1 MKRDRKVQKIQMQY
15 SVQTGWKVLRRH
27 HRLQR
32 SVSLSK
38 QVHEGIKAEQ
48 AQQMVGKHLDYYN
61 WGERLRVNEGF
72 LPNFEHRSE
81 TQITLIFPESNI
93 KFAGLFYYVR

>member
-1 MKRDRKVQKIQMQY
+1 MQY
-15 SVQTGWKVLRRH
+15 SVETGWKMLRRH
-27 HRLQR
+27 YSLQR

-61 WGERLRVNEGF
+61 WGERLRVNDEGF
-72 LPNFEHRSE
+72 LPNIEHWSE
-81 TQITLIFPESNI
+81 SQITLFSW
-93 KFAGLFYYVR
+93 K